1 MNHKGQAYFMVLI
14 ATMAM
19 FVSISVVLIITVN
32 SRNATGRY
40 ADFIG
45 RYDLAIAGNEQA
57 LFLLMQ
63 GLEANRD
70 AIINQVYM
78 QILAATDPLTED
90 KEAVLTAVSLPLMQA
105 NLLPYFYEY
114 FFGHYQRIWN
124 FEVNFD
130 MADGLLMQ
138 DKFHATTN
146 IETKTDSMIIF
157 TVTTVIA
164 RYVDAI
170 RGHPIAV
177 RSQIVW
183 QHPGCSCTNLSDV
196 ANCLDYYTLAMVEL
210 LRLSN

>member
-1 MNHKGQAYFMVLI
+1 MNRKGQAYFMVLI

-32 SRNATGRY
+32 SRNTTGRY
-40 ADFIG
+40 TDFVG

-63 GLEANRD
+63 GFEANRD
-70 AIINQVYM
+70 SIINKAYM
-78 QILAATDPLTED
+78 QILTAVDPLAED
-90 KEAVLTAVSLPLMQA
+90 KETALTAAALPVMQA
-105 NLLPYFYEY
+105 NLLPYFDGYM
-114 FFGHYQRIWN
+114 FNDYQRTWS
-124 FEVNFD
+124 FEVNFE

-138 DKFHATTN
+138 DRYHAITT
-146 IETKTDSMIIF
+146 IETNPSGVGIF
-157 TVTTVIA
+157 RVTTVIA
-164 RYVDAI
+164 RYIDAI

-177 RSQIVW
+177 RAQIVW
-183 QHPGCSCTNLSDV
+183 QHPGCSCTNLSDI